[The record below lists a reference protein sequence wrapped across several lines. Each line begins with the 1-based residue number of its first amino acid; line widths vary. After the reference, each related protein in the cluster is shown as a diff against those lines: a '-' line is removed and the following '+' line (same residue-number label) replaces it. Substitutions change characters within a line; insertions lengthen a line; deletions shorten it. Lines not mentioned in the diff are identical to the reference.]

1 MSSLCE
7 EDDEEGM
14 HEILQPLL
22 LYLDAERV
30 ADQAGVPKRPKWLLS
45 RIRGSCPSAD
55 EALHLEG
62 TSSESPLLAET
73 MIFWI
78 DMDTNSKSQSNSQQW
93 ADPPG
98 CSPPA
103 LSEPREDNSREA
115 SMMTST
121 MMTLTFKTQETG
133 PSTTR
138 KN

>member
-7 EDDEEGM
+7 ADDEEGM
-14 HEILQPLL
+14 HKIVQRLL

-78 DMDTNSKSQSNSQQW
+78 DMDTNSNSHSNSQQW

-103 LSEPREDNSREA
+103 PSEPREDNSREA
-115 SMMTST
+115 SMMTSK
-121 MMTLTFKTQETG
+121 MMTPTFKTQETG

>member
-78 DMDTNSKSQSNSQQW
+78 DMDTNSNSQSNSQQW